1 MRNDADSFENKGQ
14 INIGK
19 MIEEELRRQ
28 ERSVTWF
35 SRKLHCDRRNVYD
48 IFTINYI
55 DTGLLYRISL
65 ILHIDF
71 FAYFFNS
78 LKELDNQ
85 LNAPPICAYPMAI
98 EAFWGRIPLL
108 PVSEKAGVNFVSHNS
123 EKNVTHR
130 DDDSSC

>member
-1 MRNDADSFENKGQ
+1 MRKDADSFENKGQ

-48 IFTINYI
+48 IFTRNYI

-85 LNAPPICAYPMAI
+85 LNALPIYALIRWQSKHFGAESRCC
-98 EAFWGRIPLL
+98 RCLKKL
-108 PVSEKAGVNFVSHNS
+108 V
-123 EKNVTHR
+123 
-130 DDDSSC
+130 